1 MTSIA
6 VSALSIAAI
15 VAASASSSQPERPGR
30 AERAYDKLLAGK
42 TAGSEETC
50 FNTQRSHPR
59 LSAYG
64 TKLIYWV
71 SPKLVYVTETSG
83 GCEGV
88 SFGDTL
94 ITYPFKARLCRGD
107 IAHTIGVPSGKPSG
121 SCTIGNFVPYR
132 SKQTRTSK

>member
-1 MTSIA
+1 MRFLMTSLT
-6 VSALSIAAI
+6 VGALSIAAI
-15 VAASASSSQPERPGR
+15 GAASASSRQAGRPGR

-42 TAGSEETC
+42 TAGSEEAC

-64 TKLIYWV
+64 KKLIYWV

-94 ITYPFKARLCRGD
+94 TTYPFKARLCRGD
-107 IAHTIGVPSGKPSG
+107 LAHTIGVPSGKPSG

-132 SKQTRTSK
+132 AK

>member
-1 MTSIA
+1 MRFLMTLST
-6 VSALSIAAI
+6 VSALSAAVM
-15 VAASASSSQPERPGR
+15 VAASAPSQQTKPLGR
-30 AERAYDKLLAGK
+30 AQRAYDKLLAGK
-42 TAGSEETC
+42 TVGSEETC
-50 FNTQRSHPR
+50 FNTQQSHPR

-94 ITYPFKARLCRGD
+94 ITYPFKARLCHGD

-132 SKQTRTSK
+132 SK